1 MTPEQIQLVRT
12 SFALVAPIAPTA
24 AAIFYDELFRAD
36 PSLKRLFKSDMQ
48 EQGAQLMQ
56 MIGAAVGLLGRPQS
70 LLPVL
75 RQLGKRHVAYGVLD
89 GHYATVGGALLKT
102 LEMGLGSAFDAP
114 TRQAWTVMYGV
125 VSSTM
130 MAAAHEDIAVPELVA

>member
-36 PSLKRLFKSDMQ
+36 PSLKPLFKGDMQ
-48 EQGAQLMQ
+48 EQGAKLMQ

-70 LLPVL
+70 LVPVL
-75 RQLGKRHVAYGVLD
+75 RQLGKRHVAYGVMD
-89 GHYATVGGALLKT
+89 HHYATVGGALLKT

-130 MAAAHEDIAVPELVA
+130 MAAAHEDIAVPEPVV